1 MATKHH
7 PGDSIAIPFEV
18 RDSTNTLADPS
29 EVLFHYTD
37 PLGAD
42 ATKVYGV
49 DTDVVSRTS
58 TGIYRLL
65 IYIPYSTNSYGR
77 WHYDGQARDGSGN
90 SLTVS
95 RGYFDVTRLETL
107 E

>member
-1 MATKHH
+1 MANKYQ

-18 RDSTNTLADPS
+18 RDNAGALVDPS
-29 EVLFHYTD
+29 NVTFHYTD
-37 PLGAD
+37 PAGGD
-42 ATKVYGV
+42 ATKVYGT
-49 DTDVVSRTS
+49 DTDVVSRLS
-58 TGIYRLL
+58 VGSFRLL
-65 IYIPYSTNSYGR
+65 IYIPYSTASYGR
-77 WHYDGQARDGSGN
+77 WHYDGQAKDSGAN